1 MAFVNELISEAD
13 KARTD
18 WSQFKWWK
26 HSDPHCPWKWT
37 IDRDRDAF
45 LIPREPPGYDDTHT
59 RPEVFALAWRGH
71 IVRIEGYV
79 SGSGPGKFRE
89 QMKWRIVKVI
99 IPAALRVPESDVL
112 QLIEDA
118 LKAHG
123 SIFDTS
129 HLKQVDVEF
138 VARSAP

>member
-13 KARTD
+13 KARID

-26 HSDPHCPWKWT
+26 HSDPHRPWKWT

-45 LIPREPPGYDDTHT
+45 LIPLEPPGYDDTHT

-79 SGSGPGKFRE
+79 SGSGPGKFWE
-89 QMKWRIVKVI
+89 QMKWQIVKVV
-99 IPAALRVPESDVL
+99 IPAAFCVPESDLL
-112 QLIEDA
+112 QLIEEA
-118 LKAHG
+118 LKGHG
-123 SIFDTS
+123 STFDMR
-129 HLKQVDVEF
+129 HLKQVDVDF
-138 VARSAP
+138 VGRSAS